1 MESTIITALLLTFIA
16 GLSTVIGSFV
26 IFFVKREKDG
36 YLSVAMGFAAGVMIF
51 ISLTELL
58 PESIGKIGY
67 IPAIISFFVGIIVIY
82 LIDIFIP
89 HSYEQENA
97 CDPNAKTKCDLK
109 RCGILVAIGIAIH
122 NFPEG
127 IAVFFSSLINIKLG
141 LSIGL
146 AIALHNIPE
155 VIAVAMPIY
164 YATNSKRKAFMYS
177 FFSGMAEPLGAIIAF
192 LFLRSFLNEMMLY
205 IIIAAV
211 AGIMVFIC
219 FDELLPHAFKQKNNH
234 LTIAGVFL
242 GMAVV
247 AISLLLI

>member
-1 MESTIITALLLTFIA
+1 MDPTLLTALILTFIA
-16 GLSTVIGSFV
+16 GLSTVLGSLV
-26 IFFVKREKDG
+26 IFFVKKEKDG

-67 IPAIISFFVGIIVIY
+67 LPALVAFFAGIIVIY
-82 LIDIFIP
+82 LVDILIP

-97 CDPNAKTKCDLK
+97 CEPSAKTKLDLR

-127 IAVFFSSLINIKLG
+127 IAVFFSALINIKLG
-141 LSIGL
+141 LSIAL

-155 VIAVAMPIY
+155 GIAVAMPIY

-177 FFSGMAEPLGAIIAF
+177 FLSGMAEPLGAIIAF
-192 LFLRSFLNEMMLY
+192 IFLRSFLSETILY
-205 IIIAAV
+205 LIIAAV

-219 FDELLPHAFKQKNNH
+219 FDELLPYAFQQKNNH
-234 LTIAGVFL
+234 LTIAGIFL

-247 AISLLLI
+247 AVSILLI

>member
-1 MESTIITALLLTFIA
+1 MDPTIINALLLTFIA
-16 GLSTVIGSFV
+16 GLSTVIGSFI

-67 IPAIISFFVGIIVIY
+67 LPAIISFFVGSIVIY
-82 LIDIFIP
+82 LIDVLIP
-89 HSYEQENA
+89 HSYEEENA
-97 CDPNAKTKCDLK
+97 CNHNTKTWCGLK
-109 RCGILVAIGIAIH
+109 RCGVLVAIGIAIH

-127 IAVFFSSLINIKLG
+127 IAVFFSSLINVKLG
-141 LSIGL
+141 LSIAL

-155 VIAVAMPIY
+155 GIAVAMPIY
-164 YATNSKRKAFMYS
+164 YATNSKRQAFMYS
-177 FFSGMAEPLGAIIAF
+177 FLSGMAEPVGAIIAF
-192 LFLRSFLNEMMLY
+192 IFLRNFLNETILY
-205 IIIAAV
+205 ITIAAV

-247 AISLLLI
+247 AVSLWLI